1 MSAEA
6 IAEKDTPSGL
16 TARAPWRVEHLE
28 ALPGFKLKL
37 RFYDGT
43 AGIADL
49 ASLVFEPESGLF
61 HALRD
66 EVAFATVSLELGVP
80 VWPNGADL
88 DPCWL
93 YDEIA
98 AHGLWKLDR

>member
-6 IAEKDTPSGL
+6 IAEENTAPGL
-16 TARAPWRVEHLE
+16 TGGAAWRVEHVE
-28 ALPGFKLKL
+28 ALPAFKLRV
-37 RFYDGT
+37 RFRDGT
-43 AGIADL
+43 TGIADL
-49 ASLVFEPESGLF
+49 AELVSQRDSGLF

-66 EVAFATVSLELGVP
+66 EQVFAEVSLQLGVP

-93 YDEIA
+93 YDEIS
-98 AHGLWKLDR
+98 AHGQWKPR